1 MTNVKGLWA
10 FIGAL
15 VLLLLAVTWAWY
27 QSSGKL
33 QPAAIVG
40 DVTISEAEYVSALKQ
55 KFGKQVLDDLVNRE
69 VVFQE
74 AKRLGI
80 SADPNQVERE
90 LAQIRDSY
98 GSRTDSEFQQA
109 LQKQAGTT
117 VDALKREITY
127 QILLQTLATKDISV
141 SDDEVLK
148 VYESRAERYTRP
160 MQLRLWQIAVAS
172 QKEAEQVQA
181 ELKQGANFQTL
192 AKERSIDSRTAA
204 IGGDLGWVSLR
215 DHQLPDEAWNAIEK
229 LKAKENS
236 EPVKVDDNYVIYHLE
251 QSRKATQRS
260 FEEVKEELRREI
272 AFAQVE
278 SLDTV
283 LERLRKSVGVQ
294 ISGQMPH

>member
-15 VLLLLAVTWAWY
+15 VLLLLAVTWAWF

-40 DVTISEAEYVSALKQ
+40 DVKISEAEYVSALKQ
-55 KFGKQVLDDLVNRE
+55 KFGEQVLNDLINRE

-74 AKRLGI
+74 AKCLGV
-80 SADPNQVERE
+80 SADPKQVEQE
-90 LAQIRDSY
+90 LEQIRDSY

-109 LQKQAGTT
+109 LQKQAGTSL
-117 VDALKREITY
+117 DAVKREITY

-141 SDDEVLK
+141 SDDEVMK
-148 VYESRAERYTRP
+148 VYESRADRYTRP
-160 MQLRLWQIAVAS
+160 MQVRLYQIAVAS
-172 QKEAEQVQA
+172 QKEAEQVEA

-192 AKERSIDSRTAA
+192 AKERSIDQKTAA
-204 IGGDLGWVSLR
+204 TGGDLGWVSLR
-215 DHQLPDEAWNAIEK
+215 DPKLPDEAWNEIES
-229 LKAKENS
+229 LKAKDNS
-236 EPVKVDDNYVIYHLE
+236 RAVKTGDYYVIYHLE
-251 QSRKATQRS
+251 QKRDATQRT
-260 FEEVKEELRREI
+260 FAEVKEELRREI

-278 SLDTV
+278 SLDVV
-283 LERLRKSVGVQ
+283 LERMRQSVGVQ

>member
-1 MTNVKGLWA
+1 MTKEKGLWA

-15 VLLLLAVTWAWY
+15 VLLLLVVTWSWY

-80 SADPNQVERE
+80 SADPKQVEQE

-98 GSRTDSEFQQA
+98 GSRTDSEFQEA
-109 LQKQAGTT
+109 LQKQAGTS

-127 QILLQTLATKDISV
+127 QILLQMLATKDISV

-148 VYESRAERYTRP
+148 VYESRADRYSRP
-160 MQLRLWQIAVAS
+160 MQVRLRQIAVAS
-172 QKEAEQVQA
+172 TKEAEQVMA

-215 DHQLPDEAWNAIEK
+215 DHRLPDEAWDAIEK
-229 LKAKENS
+229 LKPKENS
-236 EPVKVDDNYVIYHLE
+236 EPVKVDDTYVIYHLE
-251 QSRKATQRS
+251 QSREAAQRS

-283 LERLRKSVGVQ
+283 LARLRESVGVQ